1 MAVVTNDAIGNF
13 VVATPLMQ
21 MLRGR
26 FPGGSL
32 DYFSR
37 PGVHELAEAS
47 DLVDRAFQISPS
59 SHQEPHLRPAEAY
72 HLVVNVE
79 RLNWAKRAAA
89 ALAGEVGWVCGPSTD
104 REGQGDLPFPD
115 DDRGTLWADQNWV
128 SEDIRRRYP
137 FLQTS
142 FIGEIFCRLAYLHG
156 PLPGYRVPSELPG
169 RDVPDVLISIT
180 ASLPQK
186 LWPVAHWVRLVGDL
200 RDRGLTVG
208 LVGARP
214 DLQVKLWQG
223 GDSEEQVLEA
233 GVEDLRGRFTLPQ
246 VVGAIQQARRVVT
259 LDNGILH
266 LACATDTPVVG
277 LFRHGIHRL
286 WAPPAENLTVMD
298 PGSGG
303 QVNDIPYE
311 SVWGRLADAKP
322 PGS

>member
-26 FPGGSL
+26 FPGGGL
-32 DYFSR
+32 DYFGG
-37 PGVHELAEAS
+37 PGVQELAEAS
-47 DLVDRAFQISPS
+47 DLVDRAFQVSPS
-59 SHQEPHLRPAEAY
+59 SDSPPQLRAAEAY

-79 RLNWAKRAAA
+79 RLDWAKQATA
-89 ALAGEVGWVCGPSTD
+89 ALAGEVGWICGPSVD
-104 REGQGDLPFPD
+104 GEGQSDLPFPN
-115 DDRGTLWADQNWV
+115 DDRGTLWADPNWV
-128 SEDIRRRYP
+128 SEDIKRRFP
-137 FLQTS
+137 FLETS

-156 PLPGYRVPSELPG
+156 PVPGYRVPSELPG
-169 RDVPDVLISIT
+169 QDVPDVLISIT

-223 GDSEEQVLEA
+223 GDSEEKVLEA

-246 VVGAIQQARRVVT
+246 VVGAIQQARQVVT

-277 LFRHGIHRL
+277 LFRNGIHRL
-286 WAPPAENLTVMD
+286 WAPPAENLVVME
-298 PGSGG
+298 PGSGR
-303 QVNDIPYE
+303 QVNEISYE
-311 SVWGRLADAKP
+311 SVMERLSEDRL
-322 PGS
+322 PGL